1 MSDIND
7 DLSIPVQY
15 ALGMPSRRT
24 GLGGLS
30 VQVTIVGF
38 IGALLLFIFI
48 ANQQII
54 LGIIVAAIFGLLMAV
69 MSFRRANRSLAQ
81 YGQMIFQDWQRR
93 RNKANVY
100 VSGEFSRVPGGHRRL
115 PGLLARTEA
124 ISGIDSN
131 GREFVVILDRP
142 RREATVLL

>member
-1 MSDIND
+1 MKKQVVSMSDIND

-81 YGQMIFQDWQRR
+81 
-93 RNKANVY
+93 
-100 VSGEFSRVPGGHRRL
+100 
-115 PGLLARTEA
+115 
-124 ISGIDSN
+124 
-131 GREFVVILDRP
+131 
-142 RREATVLL
+142 